1 MIIATANSNRQ
12 AAGIIDLLVSEA
24 KKASMS
30 VLGTEG
36 VEDISWAVVDLGSIV
51 VHIMLP
57 EAREFYQL
65 EKLWKSFANS
75 YEEIDTKPELST

>member
-1 MIIATANSNRQ
+1 MVVATANSNRQ
-12 AAGIIDLLVSEA
+12 AVGIIDLLITEA
-24 KKASMS
+24 KKASMP

-36 VEDISWAVVDLGSIV
+36 LEEVAWALVDLGSIV
-51 VHIMLP
+51 IHIMLP

-75 YEEIDTKPELST
+75 YETIEPRPEVSA